1 MYSYVHLEGVGS
13 DGVDGPPQA
22 LDGSVVAGGVG
33 AMDTLADMAAAV
45 VDMAARVLAAAGAA
59 GAAPAAAAGAAALG
73 APAVGAQGAAP
84 VAEGAGVT
92 EQRIRRTVPDLPRG
106 NLTVAVLKSRL
117 QMHGGAMFVK
127 DDKTRHKSPNEHIFN
142 KGAIKRDELLDAW
155 RRFMDKPG
163 DQGGFDPARRLSDE
177 DLVVRKAAPGSRG
190 GTRRGAQRGAAATV
204 PTAHLP
210 EHVEPLR
217 FHAAGLY
224 LDRWKQWIVPGEIA
238 RAEAQASRDAADVM
252 DTLTSV
258 LDALL
263 GWRETFAFRL

>member
-1 MYSYVHLEGVGS
+1 LPPVKIQSSRGV
-13 DGVDGPPQA
+13 
-22 LDGSVVAGGVG
+22 
-33 AMDTLADMAAAV
+33 
-45 VDMAARVLAAAGAA
+45 
-59 GAAPAAAAGAAALG
+59 
-73 APAVGAQGAAP
+73 
-84 VAEGAGVT
+84 
-92 EQRIRRTVPDLPRG
+92 
-106 NLTVAVLKSRL
+106 
-117 QMHGGAMFVK
+117 MFVK
-127 DDKTRHKSPNEHIFN
+127 DDKTRHKAPNEHIFN
-142 KGAIKRDELLDAW
+142 KGAIKRAELLDAW

-163 DQGGFDPARRLSDE
+163 DQGGFDPARMLSDE

-190 GTRRGAQRGAAATV
+190 GTRRVAQRGAAATV

-210 EHVEPLR
+210 VHVEPLR

-263 GWRETFAFRL
+263 ASAVAVIEKDTLFHCVAEQIVERLPEGRRHFGHLCKGPQRVVCGDGSCLGTCRM